1 MEKEGEKLG
10 WLIHRTSFRG
20 LIIFVLSVWD
30 STVMVLSDER
40 QDYPDLNNSAGRIST
55 VSSAFPPF
63 QCLPTTPNK
72 KRLFTWLLP
81 LWNRVFL
88 EELPGLLPVKK
99 FPAFYGTQWFIIAV
113 TCARH
118 LSLS

>member
-1 MEKEGEKLG
+1 MEKKGEKLR

-20 LIIFVLSVWD
+20 LIIFALSVWD
-30 STVMVLSDER
+30 STVMVLCDEK
-40 QDYPDLNNSAGRIST
+40 QNYPDLNNRAGRIST
-55 VSSAFPPF
+55 VSSGFPPF

-88 EELPGLLPVKK
+88 AELTGLLLVKK
-99 FPAFYGTQWFIIAV
+99 FPTFYGTRRFIIAV

-118 LSLS
+118 LSFS